1 MAGSPALTVDVV
13 LRSGGSAR
21 VRLVGEI
28 DFCSVDELRRVM
40 QHLLDGGHARLTL
53 DVAGVTFCDSSGLG
67 ALVSARAAAERK
79 GGRLMLDG
87 IHGQL
92 ARLMRTTGLE
102 ILFGPAPPVA
112 GDLASAGDVAA
123 DAG

>member
-13 LRSGGSAR
+13 LRSGSSAR

-28 DFCSVDELRRVM
+28 DFCTVDELRRIL
-40 QHLLDGGHARLTL
+40 QQLLDSGHTRLTL
-53 DVAGVTFCDSSGLG
+53 DVAEVTFCDSSGLG
-67 ALVSARAAAERK
+67 VLVSTRAGAERR
-79 GGRLMLDG
+79 GGRLTLDG
-87 IHGQL
+87 TQGQL

-102 ILFGPAPPVA
+102 ILFGPAPA
-112 GDLASAGDVAA
+112 GSGDLASAGDVA